1 MKPLEKI
8 AIALV
13 FAIAIIGTGGCGTTS
28 YVSAEIGSQ
37 QYVNPPWAPP
47 YVAGVRYYY
56 LPDIEAYYDL
66 SNQDFVYLDNGQW
79 LFSRTL
85 PPIYSWYDLYDGFTV
100 ALNVG
105 VFQPWMHNQYYVSHY
120 PRYYYR
126 NKYNDNDLGRIRG
139 FNENGAKPFYRD
151 EGNRNFR
158 NGARN
163 ENRQGNNPVVNNRPE
178 NSRRPDNNNQNNRPI
193 NTHPEATRPPQ
204 KVGYYGK
211 EIGRPVKVQPHMREN
226 TPKSSAER
234 RGNTSKGPSSN
245 RGRGR

>member
-1 MKPLEKI
+1 MKILAKT
-8 AIALV
+8 
-13 FAIAIIGTGGCGTTS
+13 AIAIVFVIAMTGVGGCSTAS
-28 YVSAEIGSQ
+28 YVSVGVGSQ

-66 SNQDFVYLDNGQW
+66 SNQDFVYLDDGQW

-85 PPIYSWYDLYDGFTV
+85 PSIYSGYDLYDGFSI

-126 NKYNDNDLGRIRG
+126 NKYNTGDLGRIRG
-139 FNENGAKPFYRD
+139 FNENGAKPFYWTQEDRSRVNGLRNSD
-151 EGNRNFR
+151 RVNSNR
-158 NGARN
+158 
-163 ENRQGNNPVVNNRPE
+163 
-178 NSRRPDNNNQNNRPI
+178 NNRPI
-193 NTHPEATRPPQ
+193 NTRPEATRPPQ
-204 KVGYYGK
+204 RTGYYGK
-211 EIGRPVKVQPHMREN
+211 DIGRPVKVQPQMREN
-226 TPKSSAER
+226 APRGRAESGGNR
-234 RGNTSKGPSSN
+234 SRGGGN

>member
-1 MKPLEKI
+1 MKLLEKI
-8 AIALV
+8 AIAIV
-13 FAIAIIGTGGCGTTS
+13 FVIAMTGVESCGTTS
-28 YVSAEIGSQ
+28 YVSAGIGS

-85 PPIYSWYDLYDGFTV
+85 PSLYSWYDLYNGFTI
-100 ALNVG
+100 ALNVD

-120 PRYYYR
+120 PRYYYH
-126 NKYNDNDLGRIRG
+126 NKYNDSDLRRIRG

-151 EGNRNFR
+151 QENRNFG
-158 NGARN
+158 NGVRN
-163 ENRQGNNPVVNNRPE
+163 ENRTGNNPVINNRPE
-178 NSRRPDNNNQNNRPI
+178 NNRRPNNNNQNNRPA

-211 EIGRPVKVQPHMREN
+211 DIGRPVKVQPHMREN
-226 TPKSSAER
+226 APRGGAER
-234 RGNTSKGPSSN
+234 GGNTSKGASGN